1 MTAGAGESRAFR
13 GGFIVRRSLIAVA
26 PVVALLLAAC
36 GSSASSSSAPVASG
50 TSASASAS
58 ATCSPASLQ
67 TITPGKFTVA
77 TGSPA
82 FPPWVSDDKPESG
95 KGYEAALTY
104 AVAKQLGYTDAD
116 VVWMRTTFDS
126 AIAPGPKKFDVN
138 VQQFTITDV
147 RKKAVDFSSGYYDLT
162 QAVVTYVG
170 SPIEKVTTVAGLKGA
185 KLGAAVGTTS
195 LTAIDTVIAPTTKTK
210 VYNNNDDA
218 VAALKAKQ
226 IDGLVVDL
234 PTAFYVA
241 FGQLDNGA
249 IVGQLPNTADQKEQ
263 LGYLLAKGSPLTACV
278 TQAVDAL
285 RADGTL
291 AKLQDQWLAQGGAPV
306 LS

>member
-1 MTAGAGESRAFR
+1 M
-13 GGFIVRRSLIAVA
+13 RRSLIAVA
-26 PVVALLLAAC
+26 PVAALLLAAC
-36 GSSASSSSAPVASG
+36 GSSTSSSTSAASSSSTPES
-50 TSASASAS
+50 TSASAS
-58 ATCSPASLQ
+58 ATCSPTSMQ
-67 TITPGKFTVA
+67 TLTPGKFTVA
-77 TGSPA
+77 TGNPA
-82 FPPWVSDDKPESG
+82 FSPWVIDDKPESG
-95 KGYEAALTY
+95 KGFESAVTY

-116 VVWMRTTFDS
+116 VVWMRTGFDE

-138 VQQFTITDV
+138 IQQFTISED

-162 QAVVTYVG
+162 QAVVTYKG
-170 SPIEKVTTVAGLKGA
+170 SPIEKATSLAALKEA
-185 KLGAAVGTTS
+185 RLGAAVGTTS
-195 LTAIDTVIAPTTKTK
+195 LDAITASIQPTTAPK

-234 PTAFYVA
+234 PTAFYIA
-241 FGQLDNGA
+241 FGELDNGVL
-249 IVGQLPNTADQKEQ
+249 IGQLPNSADQKEQ
-263 LGYLLAKGSPLTACV
+263 LGFLLAKGSPLTQCV

-291 AKLQDQWLAQGGAPV
+291 AKLQDQWLSASAGAPV

>member
-1 MTAGAGESRAFR
+1 
-13 GGFIVRRSLIAVA
+13 VRRSLIAVVPA
-26 PVVALLLAAC
+26 VALLLAAC
-36 GSSASSSSAPVASG
+36 GSSTSSSSAPVASG
-50 TSASASAS
+50 SAS
-58 ATCSPASLQ
+58 ATCAPSSL
-67 TITPGKFTVA
+67 TTLAPGKFTVA
-77 TGSPA
+77 TGAPA
-82 FPPWVSDDKPESG
+82 FSPWVIDDKPESG
-95 KGYEAALTY
+95 KGFESAVTY
-104 AVAKQLGYTDAD
+104 AVAKKLGYADAD
-116 VVWMRTTFDS
+116 VVWTRTGFDE

-138 VQQFTITDV
+138 IQQFTISAD

-162 QAVVTYVG
+162 QAVVTYKG
-170 SPIEKVTTVAGLKGA
+170 SPIEKATSLAALKDA

-195 LTAIDTVIAPTTKTK
+195 LDAITASIQPTTAPK

-234 PTAFYVA
+234 PTAFFIA
-241 FGQLDNGA
+241 FGELDNGVL
-249 IVGQLPNTADQKEQ
+249 IGQLPNSADQKEQ
-263 LGYLLAKGSPLTACV
+263 LGFLLAKGSPLTQCV

-291 AKLQDQWLAQGGAPV
+291 AKLQDQWLSASAGAPV

>member
-1 MTAGAGESRAFR
+1 M
-13 GGFIVRRSLIAVA
+13 RRSPLVLIPVA
-26 PVVALLLAAC
+26 AAMLLAAC
-36 GSSASSSSAPVASG
+36 GSSTSPSSSASG
-50 TSASASAS
+50 SPTTSAS
-58 ATCSPASLQ
+58 ATCTPASLQ
-67 TITPGKFTVA
+67 TLTAGKFTVA
-77 TGSPA
+77 TGNPA
-82 FPPWVSDDKPESG
+82 YSPWVIDDKPESG
-95 KGYEAALTY
+95 KGFESAVTY
-104 AVAKQLGYTDAD
+104 AVAKKLGYADSD
-116 VVWMRTTFDS
+116 VVWIRTGFDE

-138 VQQFTITDV
+138 IQQFSISED

-162 QAVVTYVG
+162 QAVVTYKG
-170 SPIEKVTTVAGLKGA
+170 SPIEKAASLAALKDA

-195 LTAIDTVIAPTTKTK
+195 LDAINASIQPTTPAK

-234 PTAFYVA
+234 PTAFYIA
-241 FGQLDNGA
+241 FGELDNGVL
-249 IVGQLPNTADQKEQ
+249 IGQLPNSANDKEQ
-263 LGYLLAKGSPLTACV
+263 LGFLLAKGSPLTQCV

-291 AKLQDQWLAQGGAPV
+291 AKLQDQWLAASAGAPV

>member
-1 MTAGAGESRAFR
+1 
-13 GGFIVRRSLIAVA
+13 VRRSLIAVVPA
-26 PVVALLLAAC
+26 VALLLAAC
-36 GSSASSSSAPVASG
+36 GSSTSSSSAPAASG
-50 TSASASAS
+50 TSASASA
-58 ATCSPASLQ
+58 TCAPSSLQ
-67 TITPGKFTVA
+67 TLAAGKFTVA
-77 TGSPA
+77 TGAPA
-82 FPPWVSDDKPESG
+82 FSPWVIDDKPESG
-95 KGYEAALTY
+95 KGFESAVTY
-104 AVAKQLGYTDAD
+104 AVAKKLGYTDAD
-116 VVWMRTTFDS
+116 VVWMRTGFDE

-138 VQQFTITDV
+138 IQQFTISAD

-162 QAVVTYVG
+162 QAVVTYKG
-170 SPIEKVTTVAGLKGA
+170 SPIEKATSLAALKDA

-195 LTAIDTVIAPTTKTK
+195 LDAITASIQPTTAPK

-234 PTAFYVA
+234 PTAFYIA
-241 FGQLDNGA
+241 FGELTNGVL
-249 IVGQLPNTADQKEQ
+249 IGQLPNSADQKEQ
-263 LGYLLAKGSPLTACV
+263 LGFLLAKGSPLTQCV

-291 AKLQDQWLAQGGAPV
+291 AKLQDQWLSASAGAPV

>member
-1 MTAGAGESRAFR
+1 MTPGAGESRAFR

-36 GSSASSSSAPVASG
+36 GSSTSSSSAPAVSG
-50 TSASASAS
+50 TSASA
-58 ATCSPASLQ
+58 TCTPSSLQ
-67 TITPGKFTVA
+67 TLTAGKFTVA
-77 TGSPA
+77 TGAPA
-82 FPPWVSDDKPESG
+82 FSPWVIDDKPESG
-95 KGYEAALTY
+95 KGFESAVTY
-104 AVAKQLGYTDAD
+104 AVAKKLGYTDAD
-116 VVWMRTTFDS
+116 VVWTRTGFDE

-138 VQQFTITDV
+138 IQQFTISAD
-147 RKKAVDFSSGYYDLT
+147 RKKAVDFSSGYYDLS
-162 QAVVTYVG
+162 QAVVTYKG
-170 SPIEKVTTVAGLKGA
+170 SPIANAKSLADLKGA

-195 LTAIDTVIAPTTKTK
+195 LDAITASIQPTTAPK

-234 PTAFYVA
+234 PTAFYIA
-241 FGQLDNGA
+241 FGELSNGVL
-249 IVGQLPNTADQKEQ
+249 IGQLPNSADQKEQ
-263 LGYLLAKGSPLTACV
+263 LGFLLAKGSPLTQCV

-291 AKLQDQWLAQGGAPV
+291 TKLQDQWLSASAGAPV

>member
-1 MTAGAGESRAFR
+1 M
-13 GGFIVRRSLIAVA
+13 RRSPLVLIPVA
-26 PVVALLLAAC
+26 AAMLLAAC
-36 GSSASSSSAPVASG
+36 GSSTSPSSSPSG
-50 TSASASAS
+50 SSTTSAS
-58 ATCSPASLQ
+58 ATCTPASLQ
-67 TITPGKFTVA
+67 TLTAGKFTVA
-77 TGSPA
+77 TGNPA
-82 FPPWVSDDKPESG
+82 YSPWVIDDKPESG
-95 KGYEAALTY
+95 KGFESAVTY
-104 AVAKQLGYTDAD
+104 AVAKKLGYADSD
-116 VVWMRTTFDS
+116 VVWIRTGFDE

-138 VQQFTITDV
+138 IQQFSISED

-162 QAVVTYVG
+162 QAVVTYKG
-170 SPIEKVTTVAGLKGA
+170 SPIEKATSLAALKNA

-195 LTAIDTVIAPTTKTK
+195 LDAINASIQPTTAPK

-234 PTAFYVA
+234 PTAFYIA
-241 FGQLDNGA
+241 FGELSNGVL
-249 IVGQLPNTADQKEQ
+249 IGQLPNSANDKEQ
-263 LGYLLAKGSPLTACV
+263 LGFLLAKGSPLTQCV

-291 AKLQDQWLAQGGAPV
+291 AQLQDQWLAASAGAPV

>member
-1 MTAGAGESRAFR
+1 
-13 GGFIVRRSLIAVA
+13 VRRSLIAFA
-26 PVVALLLAAC
+26 PAVALLLAAC
-36 GSSASSSSAPVASG
+36 GSSSGGSSSSTPAASG
-50 TSASASAS
+50 SGSSSTASPSS
-58 ATCSPASLQ
+58 TCSPSSLQ
-67 TITPGKFTVA
+67 TIVPGKFTAA

-82 FPPWVSDDKPESG
+82 FPPWVIDDKPENG
-95 KGYEAALTY
+95 KGYESAVTY
-104 AVAKQLGYTDAD
+104 AVAKKLGYTDAD
-116 VVWMRTTFDS
+116 VVWIRTTFDS

-138 VQQFTITDV
+138 VQQFSITED

-162 QAVVTYVG
+162 QAVVTYAG
-170 SPIEKVTTVAGLKGA
+170 SPIAKATTVAALKDA
-185 KLGAAVGTTS
+185 KLGAAVATTS
-195 LTAIDTVIAPTTKTK
+195 LDAIDNIIQPSVKAK
-210 VYNNNDDA
+210 VYNSNDDA

-234 PTAFYVA
+234 PTAFYISGA
-241 FGQLDNGA
+241 ELTNGV

-263 LGYLLAKGSPLTACV
+263 LGYLLAKGSPLTTCV

-291 AKLQDQWLAQGGAPV
+291 AKLQDQWLAQAGAPV

>member
-1 MTAGAGESRAFR
+1 
-13 GGFIVRRSLIAVA
+13 VRRSLIAVVPA
-26 PVVALLLAAC
+26 VALLLAAC
-36 GSSASSSSAPVASG
+36 GSSTSSSSAPAASG
-50 TSASASAS
+50 TSASASA
-58 ATCSPASLQ
+58 TCSPSALQ

-116 VVWMRTTFDS
+116 VVWIRTTFDS

-138 VQQFTITDV
+138 VQQFTITDA

-162 QAVVTYVG
+162 QAVVTYTG
-170 SPIEKVTTVAGLKGA
+170 SPIEKVTTVAGLKDA

-195 LTAIDTVIAPTTKTK
+195 LTAIDTVIQPTTKAK

-278 TQAVDAL
+278 TEAVDAL

>member
-1 MTAGAGESRAFR
+1 
-13 GGFIVRRSLIAVA
+13 VRRSLIALA
-26 PVVALLLAAC
+26 PAVALLLAAC
-36 GSSASSSSAPVASG
+36 GSSTGGSSSSTPAASG
-50 TSASASAS
+50 SSASPS
-58 ATCSPASLQ
+58 ATCSPASLK
-67 TITPGKFTVA
+67 TLTPGKFTVA

-82 FPPWVSDDKPESG
+82 FPPWVIDDKPENG
-95 KGYEAALTY
+95 KGYESAVTY

-116 VVWMRTTFDS
+116 VVWVRTTFDS

-138 VQQFTITDV
+138 IQQFSISED
-147 RKKAVDFSSGYYDLT
+147 RKKAVDFSTGYYDLT
-162 QAVVTYVG
+162 QAVVSYAG
-170 SPIEKVTTVAGLKGA
+170 SPIEKVTTVAGLKDA

-195 LTAIDTVIAPTTKTK
+195 LTAIDTVIQPTQKAK
-210 VYNNNDDA
+210 VYNNNEDA
-218 VAALKAKQ
+218 VAALKSKQ

-234 PTAFYVA
+234 PTAFYISGA
-241 FGQLDNGA
+241 ELDHGV

-263 LGYLLAKGSPLTACV
+263 LGFLLAKGSPLTTCV
-278 TQAVDAL
+278 STAVDAL

>member
-1 MTAGAGESRAFR
+1 
-13 GGFIVRRSLIAVA
+13 VRRSPLVLIPVA
-26 PVVALLLAAC
+26 AAMLLAAC
-36 GSSASSSSAPVASG
+36 GSSTSPSSSPSG
-50 TSASASAS
+50 SSTTSAS
-58 ATCSPASLQ
+58 ATCTPASLQ
-67 TITPGKFTVA
+67 TLTAGKFTVA
-77 TGSPA
+77 TGNPA
-82 FPPWVSDDKPESG
+82 YSPWVIDDKPESG
-95 KGYEAALTY
+95 KGFESAVTY
-104 AVAKQLGYTDAD
+104 AVAKKLGYADSD
-116 VVWMRTTFDS
+116 VVWIRTGFDE

-138 VQQFTITDV
+138 IQQFSISED

-162 QAVVTYVG
+162 QAVVTYKG
-170 SPIEKVTTVAGLKGA
+170 SPIEKAASLAALKDA

-195 LTAIDTVIAPTTKTK
+195 LDAINASIQPTTAAK

-234 PTAFYVA
+234 PTAFYIA
-241 FGQLDNGA
+241 FGELDNGVL
-249 IVGQLPNTADQKEQ
+249 IGQLPNSANDKEQ
-263 LGYLLAKGSPLTACV
+263 LGFLLAKGSPLTQCV

-291 AKLQDQWLAQGGAPV
+291 AQLQDQWLAASAGAPV

>member
-1 MTAGAGESRAFR
+1 VTRALPEVV
-13 GGFIVRRSLIAVA
+13 IVRRSPLVLIPVA
-26 PVVALLLAAC
+26 AALLLAAC
-36 GSSASSSSAPVASG
+36 GSSTGSTSSSTASS
-50 TSASASAS
+50 TTSAS
-58 ATCSPASLQ
+58 ATCSPSTLQ
-67 TITPGKFTVA
+67 TLTAGKFTAA

-82 FPPWVSDDKPESG
+82 YSPWVIDDKPESG
-95 KGYEAALTY
+95 KGYEAAVTY
-104 AVAKQLGYTDAD
+104 AVAKKLGYAASD
-116 VVWMRTTFDS
+116 VVWVRTGFDQ

-138 VQQFTITDV
+138 IQQYTITDE

-162 QAVVTYVG
+162 QAVVTYKG
-170 SPIEKVTTVAGLKGA
+170 SPIANAKSLAELKNA

-195 LTAIDTVIAPTTKTK
+195 LDAINASIQPTTAAK

-234 PTAFYVA
+234 PTAFYIA
-241 FGQLDNGA
+241 FGELDNGVL
-249 IVGQLPNTADQKEQ
+249 IGQLPNSADQKEQ
-263 LGYLLAKGSPLTACV
+263 LGFLLAKGSPLTQCV

-291 AKLQDQWLAQGGAPV
+291 AQLQDQWLAASAGAPV

>member
-1 MTAGAGESRAFR
+1 
-13 GGFIVRRSLIAVA
+13 VRRSLIAVA

-36 GSSASSSSAPVASG
+36 GSSAGSSSSSSSSTESG
-50 TSASASAS
+50 SSSSASASAD
-58 ATCSPASLQ
+58 CSPSALQ

-82 FPPWVSDDKPESG
+82 FPPWMIDDKPENG
-95 KGYEAALTY
+95 KGYESALTY

-116 VVWMRTTFDS
+116 VVWLRTTFDS

-138 VQQFTITDV
+138 IQQFTISED

-162 QAVVTYVG
+162 QAVVTYAG
-170 SPIEKVTTVAGLKGA
+170 SPIEKVTTVAGLKDA

-195 LTAIDTVIAPTTKTK
+195 LTAIDTVIAPSSKAK
-210 VYNNNDDA
+210 VYNNNEDA